1 MTRVAVSVEGQT
13 EMGFIRRILAE
24 HLLPHGVEA
33 TAILI
38 GRARGRA
45 AAGGNVSVERLAEDM
60 RVLLRSFD
68 AVTSLVDYYG
78 FRGKGNAT
86 VADLEERI
94 RQRVAERVRVR
105 GRARKVFPYIQRHEF
120 EALLFSDVRCFGG
133 LENAPDGV
141 VEVLRRV
148 RSAFA
153 TPEDIDDGRDTA
165 PSKRIRSAMPDYAKV
180 DDGQAV
186 ARRIGLATMR
196 AECRGFDRWVRRLES
211 LGSGPPATWEDRS

>member
-1 MTRVAVSVEGQT
+1 MTRLAVSVEGET
-13 EMGFIRRILAE
+13 EVEFVRGVLAE
-24 HLLPHGVEA
+24 HLLTQGVEA

-38 GRARGRA
+38 GRAQGRTVG
-45 AAGGNVSVERLAEDM
+45 GGNVSVERLAEDM

-94 RQRVAERVRVR
+94 RRRVAERVRAR
-105 GRARKVFPYIQRHEF
+105 GRVRRVLPYIQRHEF
-120 EALLFSDVRCFGG
+120 EALLFSDVRFFGELDG
-133 LENAPDGV
+133 APEGV

-165 PSKRIRSAMPDYAKV
+165 PSKRIMSAMPDYEKV
-180 DDGQAV
+180 DDGQAI

-211 LGSGPPATWEDRS
+211 LGSGPPATGEDSS